1 METLED
7 RRVLANQIVLDFSPD
22 IIDSEYQV
30 ERFSSV
36 FASEPVSVS
45 NQFLD
50 YNSDGMISGDDA
62 EIALHRISARVH
74 RLLKPYREHA
84 DIDLVVWKSTDLAS
98 QVDPGAGETRL
109 ASGQASSSLNTYVIY
124 VGNNRPS
131 ELLPK
136 FGAAHQAFA
145 GVNNEFYG
153 FVFGGGIREYMAS
166 DLIGGSRRR
175 S

>member
-7 RRVLANQIVLDFSPD
+7 RRVLANQIVWTFLLTLSIRSIRLSGFRRYSHRSRFRFQSIPGLQLGRDDF
-22 IIDSEYQV
+22 
-30 ERFSSV
+30 
-36 FASEPVSVS
+36 
-45 NQFLD
+45 
-50 YNSDGMISGDDA
+50 GDDA

-84 DIDLVVWKSTDLAS
+84 DIDWWFGSQRTLLS

-145 GVNNEFYG
+145 G
-153 FVFGGGIREYMAS
+153 
-166 DLIGGSRRR
+166 
-175 S
+175 